1 LHWFYLGFD
10 LIIYLGCHDM
20 EILQH
25 QGIFLCLVDVQ
36 FCKIKQNLANL
47 KQLNIKEPKLKLKQI
62 W

>member
-1 LHWFYLGFD
+1 
-10 LIIYLGCHDM
+10 M

>member
-1 LHWFYLGFD
+1 MIWKSYN
-10 LIIYLGCHDM
+10 IK
-20 EILQH
+20 EN
-25 QGIFLCLVDVQ
+25 FLFLVDVQ